1 MALLRSILTR
11 EKYKYGDHYT
21 LSKYIHIIR
30 QVGAALPL
38 ISNKGFVSINGVI
51 QEPPLNFDFNETIGD
66 GDEGGGHR
74 NRLDAGQ
81 APTRTT
87 TFAGWM
93 LPSATQ
99 ISQSQSFSLEILA
112 ERSTSKTSSS
122 TAPAWQRSSPEA
134 QMQIQ
139 LTVDSLMG
147 GCSFYFS
154 VWGGSTHWTNNNK

>member
-1 MALLRSILTR
+1 M
-11 EKYKYGDHYT
+11 
-21 LSKYIHIIR
+21 
-30 QVGAALPL
+30 GAALPL

-66 GDEGGGHR
+66 GDEGGEHR

-93 LPSATQ
+93 LPLATQ

-122 TAPAWQRSSPEA
+122 TACSGMSDVPLSSCVAAELSRSTDA
-134 QMQIQ
+134 D
-139 LTVDSLMG
+139 TADSG
-147 GCSFYFS
+147 FS
-154 VWGGSTHWTNNNK
+154 DGRMFVLFFGLGR